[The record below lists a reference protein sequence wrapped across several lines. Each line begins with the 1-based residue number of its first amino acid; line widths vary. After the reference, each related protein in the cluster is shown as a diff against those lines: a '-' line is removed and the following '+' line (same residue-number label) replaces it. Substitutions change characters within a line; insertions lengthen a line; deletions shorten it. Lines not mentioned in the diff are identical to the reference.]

1 MNNIKI
7 MNKVRQENILN
18 KLVRINNNVKTW
30 KEHIKSGIFI
40 KSEIGETNKINYN
53 RIKCNRMDNN
63 KDQDTY
69 IKKCEEMKKT
79 YRLYQ
84 KEGSFINVPKMIFDY
99 FNDNNYLNKKELND
113 IFGVA

>member
-40 KSEIGETNKINYN
+40 KSEIGET
-53 RIKCNRMDNN
+53 
-63 KDQDTY
+63 
-69 IKKCEEMKKT
+69 
-79 YRLYQ
+79 
-84 KEGSFINVPKMIFDY
+84 
-99 FNDNNYLNKKELND
+99 ELNN